1 MGYRT
6 RNWFQFFYY
15 LQLSYA
21 LFYVSLHAKIVFE
34 NFKSIELMIN
44 RILIRMKV
52 VQSLYSYLLT
62 RNYFKIE
69 PAPDAT
75 ASRDKRFAYQ
85 VYSDLLI
92 MLLDLSGY
100 AIGYGPDNIPFIKPR
115 TGKPNTNITRCAQAL
130 ASSEDMHEII
140 AQNREFVDKYRTL
153 SPELTNEVKDSAI
166 YKEYSRKRS
175 IITVADEVLMWQT
188 VFQTVVL
195 RNKNVE
201 NLLKES
207 GDFTLVGFEQGFDNW
222 KQTLNEY
229 ASVSDSLVDARKC
242 LFESLDKAYDL
253 YHALLQLIVD
263 LTRFRELQ
271 LDEAKH
277 KYLPTADDLN
287 PNTRFVENRL
297 AKLLAENTEL
307 ETYGHDHDISWAN
320 DDLLLRRLMNSILE
334 SEIYKKYIE
343 NPDDSF
349 TTDADFWHDI
359 MRNIIINS
367 DDIADA
373 LEAKSVFWN
382 DDITI
387 MGSFA
392 MKTLRKMA
400 IAENPA
406 DVSLLPKYKD
416 EEDEKFGPR
425 LFESVIKNQ
434 QEFREIID
442 SRLTQSKWDPERL
455 AFMDI
460 IILETAIAE
469 LLEFDSIPTLAT
481 VNEYTEIANYYSTPR
496 SGQFITGMLYAI
508 ISALREE
515 GKLHKV

>member
-1 MGYRT
+1 
-6 RNWFQFFYY
+6 
-15 LQLSYA
+15 
-21 LFYVSLHAKIVFE
+21 
-34 NFKSIELMIN
+34 MIN

-69 PAPDAT
+69 QAPEAS

-85 VYSDLLI
+85 TYSDLLI

-100 AIGYGPDNIPFIKPR
+100 AIGYSADGNPFVRPR
-115 TGKPNTNITRCAQAL
+115 TGKPNTNLTRCAQAL
-130 ASSEDMHEII
+130 AASDQMRQII
-140 AQNREFVDKYRTL
+140 ADNHAFVDRYRTI
-153 SPELTNEVKDSAI
+153 SPELINEVKDSTI

-175 IITVADEVLMWQT
+175 IITVADEVLMWHT
-188 VFQTVVL
+188 IFQSVVL
-195 RNKNVE
+195 RNKAVSE
-201 NLLKES
+201 LIKET
-207 GDFTLVGFEQGFDNW
+207 GDFTLVGFENGCEMW
-222 KQTLNEY
+222 HQTLKEF
-229 ASVSDSLVDARKC
+229 ASVSDSLVEARNG
-242 LFESLDKAYDL
+242 LNESLDKSYDL

-263 LTRFRELQ
+263 LTRYRELQ

-287 PNTRFVENRL
+287 PNTRLVDNRL
-297 AKLLAENTEL
+297 AKLLAENEEL
-307 ETYGHDHDISWAN
+307 EAYGRDHDISWGN
-320 DDLLLRRLMNSILE
+320 DDVMLRRLMNAITE
-334 SEIYKKYIE
+334 SDIYKKYLDSA
-343 NPDDSF
+343 DDSF
-349 TTDADFWHDI
+349 TTDADFWHDV
-359 MRNIIINS
+359 MKYIIINS
-367 DDIADA
+367 DDLADA

-382 DDITI
+382 DDVAI

-392 MKTLRKMA
+392 MKTIRKMA
-400 IAENPA
+400 VAETPEE
-406 DVSLLPKYKD
+406 VKLLPKYKD
-416 EEDEKFGPR
+416 GEDEKFGPR

-442 SRLTQSKWDPERL
+442 QRLTQSKWDPERL

-469 LLEFDSIPTLAT
+469 LLEFESIPTLVT

-515 GKLHKV
+515 GRLNKE